1 MLDTDIANADHK
13 IPALVINLLLAI
25 EWKKKSKTE
34 EELGRSIG

>member
-25 EWKKKSKTE
+25 EWKKSKTE
-34 EELGRSIG
+34 EELGKSIG

>member
-1 MLDTDIANADHK
+1 MLDTNIANADHK

-25 EWKKKSKTE
+25 ERKKSKTE